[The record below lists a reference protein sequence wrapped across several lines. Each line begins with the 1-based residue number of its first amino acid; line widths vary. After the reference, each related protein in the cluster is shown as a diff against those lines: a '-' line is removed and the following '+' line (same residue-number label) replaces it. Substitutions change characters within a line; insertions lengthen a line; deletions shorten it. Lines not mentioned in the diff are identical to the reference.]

1 MKKLLLYSCMTL
13 TSLMG
18 YAQLDVDLDTGSTRQ
33 EVQTDS
39 DKGIT
44 KNKLFNKAKDFVDK
58 KWVKK
63 VDTLYIQNPKQ
74 VWRISVDSYLSQSDL
89 QMKSIIPAPLET
101 GNPYST
107 GRRTNSEDL
116 GAEGDVRCKPQI
128 RTDVSTS
135 IGVRVGYKGLA
146 AHYAFNVAGDKGRDF
161 SLSGSGTW
169 YCVHFRLHEFKTK
182 EPQVKLE
189 GNFYPEDG
197 DAPEWESQTHKWIL
211 ASPIKAKTMV
221 LDGYYIFNKRR
232 FSYKAA
238 YRQSVIQKR
247 SAGSW
252 LAGAMFY
259 YSDFRYDDLSN
270 AELIMYMGDVGR
282 IKQWEANIGAG
293 YGYNYVPAKGWLI
306 NVMAMPMV
314 TLYNRVKT
322 YNYDSYVIDCAK
334 ADEYLDPADVAPEDR
349 WLEESGTDAHNNRIR
364 LNFNAR
370 LSLTYNFD
378 RYFVNLNGQ
387 FYNFGYHH
395 GNNSGRLNDWFANV
409 AFGVRL

>member
-1 MKKLLLYSCMTL
+1 MKRLLIYSCLTL

-18 YAQLDVDLDTGSTRQ
+18 YAPVDVDLDAGSTKTQ
-33 EVQTDS
+33 PTEET
-39 DKGIT
+39 
-44 KNKLFNKAKDFVDK
+44 NKSKLLNKAKDFVDK
-58 KWVKK
+58 RWVKN

-74 VWRISVDSYLSQSDL
+74 VWRISLDSYLSQSDL
-89 QMKSIIPAPLET
+89 LMKSVID
-101 GNPYST
+101 G
-107 GRRTNSEDL
+107 TNI
-116 GAEGDVRCKPQI
+116 GAEGDVKCQPRI

-135 IGVRVGYKGLA
+135 VGVRVGYKGLA
-146 AHYAFNVAGDKGRDF
+146 AHYAINVAGDKGRDF
-161 SLSGSGTW
+161 SLSSSGTW

-182 EPQVKLE
+182 EPQVHYE
-189 GNFYPEDG
+189 GNFYSEDTG
-197 DAPEWESQTHKWIL
+197 DPEWESRTDKWIL
-211 ASPIKAKTMV
+211 TSPIKAKTMV

-259 YSDFRYDDLSN
+259 YSDFRFDDVAN
-270 AELIMYMGDVGR
+270 AQLILNMGDVGR

-293 YGYNYVPAKGWLI
+293 YGYNFVPAKGWLI
-306 NVMAMPMV
+306 SAMAMPMV
-314 TLYNRVKT
+314 TLYNRVKS
-322 YNYDSYVIDCAK
+322 YSYDSYVRELAE
-334 ADEYLDPADVAPEDR
+334 DEEWHDPEEVEEKDR
-349 WLEESGTDAHNNRIR
+349 WLKEMDTDAHNNRIR

-378 RYFVNLNGQ
+378 RYFVNVNGQ

-395 GNNSGRLNDWFANV
+395 KSNSGRLNDWFANV

>member
-1 MKKLLLYSCMTL
+1 MKRLLIYSCLTL

-18 YAQLDVDLDTGSTRQ
+18 YAQLDVDLDAGSTKTQ
-33 EVQTDS
+33 PTEET
-39 DKGIT
+39 
-44 KNKLFNKAKDFVDK
+44 NKSKLLNKAKDFVDK
-58 KWVKK
+58 RWVKN

-74 VWRISVDSYLSQSDL
+74 VWRISLDSYLSQSDL
-89 QMKSIIPAPLET
+89 LMKSVID
-101 GNPYST
+101 G
-107 GRRTNSEDL
+107 TNI
-116 GAEGDVRCKPQI
+116 GAEGDVKCQPRI

-135 IGVRVGYKGLA
+135 VGVRVGYKGLA
-146 AHYAFNVAGDKGRDF
+146 AHYAINVAGDKGRDF
-161 SLSGSGTW
+161 SLSSSGTW

-182 EPQVKLE
+182 EPQVHYE
-189 GNFYPEDG
+189 GNFYSEDTG
-197 DAPEWESQTHKWIL
+197 DPEWESRTDKWIL
-211 ASPIKAKTMV
+211 TSPIKAKTMV

-259 YSDFRYDDLSN
+259 YSDFRFDDVAN
-270 AELIMYMGDVGR
+270 AQLILNMGDVGR

-293 YGYNYVPAKGWLI
+293 YGYNFVPAKGWLI
-306 NVMAMPMV
+306 SAMAMPMV
-314 TLYNRVKT
+314 TLYNRVKS
-322 YNYDSYVIDCAK
+322 YSYDSYVRELAE
-334 ADEYLDPADVAPEDR
+334 DEEWHDPEEVEEKDR
-349 WLEESGTDAHNNRIR
+349 WLKEMDTDAHNNRIR

-378 RYFVNLNGQ
+378 RYFVNVNGQ

-395 GNNSGRLNDWFANV
+395 KSNSGRLNDWFANV

>member
-1 MKKLLLYSCMTL
+1 MKRLLIYSCLTL

-18 YAQLDVDLDTGSTRQ
+18 YAQLDVDVDAGNTRQ
-33 EVQTDS
+33 EAQTDS

-58 KWVKK
+58 KWVKN

-74 VWRISVDSYLSQSDL
+74 VWRISLDSYLSQSDL
-89 QMKSIIPAPLET
+89 QMKSTID
-101 GNPYST
+101 G
-107 GRRTNSEDL
+107 TNL
-116 GAEGDVRCKPQI
+116 GAEGDVRCKPRI

-135 IGVRVGYKGLA
+135 VGVRVGYKGLA

-161 SLSGSGTW
+161 SLSSSGTW

-182 EPQVKLE
+182 EPQVHYE
-189 GNFYPEDG
+189 GNFYPENGG
-197 DAPEWESQTHKWIL
+197 DPKWVSRTDQWPL
-211 ASPIKAKTMV
+211 TSPIKAKTMV

-238 YRQSVIQKR
+238 YRQSVIQRR

-259 YSDFRYDDLSN
+259 YSDFRFDDVAN
-270 AELIMYMGDVGR
+270 AQLILNMGDVGR

-293 YGYNYVPAKGWLI
+293 YGYNFVPAKGWLI
-306 NVMAMPMV
+306 SAMAMPMV
-314 TLYNRVKT
+314 TLYNRVKS
-322 YNYDSYVIDCAK
+322 YSYDSYVRELAE
-334 ADEYLDPADVAPEDR
+334 DEEWHDPEEVEEKDR
-349 WLEESGTDAHNNRIR
+349 WLKEMGTDAHNNRIR

-395 GNNSGRLNDWFANV
+395 KSNSGRLNDWFANV

>member
-1 MKKLLLYSCMTL
+1 MKRLLIYSCLTL

-18 YAQLDVDLDTGSTRQ
+18 YAQLDVDLDAGSTKTQ
-33 EVQTDS
+33 PTEET
-39 DKGIT
+39 
-44 KNKLFNKAKDFVDK
+44 NKSKLLNKAKDFVDK
-58 KWVKK
+58 RWVKN

-74 VWRISVDSYLSQSDL
+74 VWRISLDSYLSQSDL
-89 QMKSIIPAPLET
+89 LMKSVID
-101 GNPYST
+101 G
-107 GRRTNSEDL
+107 TNI
-116 GAEGDVRCKPQI
+116 GAEGDVKCQPRI

-135 IGVRVGYKGLA
+135 VGVRVGYKGLA
-146 AHYAFNVAGDKGRDF
+146 AHYAINVAGDKGRDF
-161 SLSGSGTW
+161 SLSSSGTW

-182 EPQVKLE
+182 EPQVHYE
-189 GNFYPEDG
+189 GNFYSEDTG
-197 DAPEWESQTHKWIL
+197 DPEWESRTDKWIL
-211 ASPIKAKTMV
+211 TSPIKAKTMV

-259 YSDFRYDDLSN
+259 YSDFRFDDVAN
-270 AELIMYMGDVGR
+270 AQLILNMGDVGR

-293 YGYNYVPAKGWLI
+293 YGYNFVPAKGWLI
-306 NVMAMPMV
+306 SAMAMPMV
-314 TLYNRVKT
+314 TLYNRVKS
-322 YNYDSYVIDCAK
+322 YSYDSYVREWAE
-334 ADEYLDPADVAPEDR
+334 DEEWHDPEEVEEKDR
-349 WLEESGTDAHNNRIR
+349 WLKEMDTDAHNNRIR

-378 RYFVNLNGQ
+378 RYFVNVNGQ

-395 GNNSGRLNDWFANV
+395 KSNSGRLNDWFANV

>member
-1 MKKLLLYSCMTL
+1 MKRLLIYSCLTL

-18 YAQLDVDLDTGSTRQ
+18 YAQLDVDLDAGSTKTQ
-33 EVQTDS
+33 PTEET
-39 DKGIT
+39 
-44 KNKLFNKAKDFVDK
+44 NKSKLLNKAKDFVDK
-58 KWVKK
+58 RWVKN

-74 VWRISVDSYLSQSDL
+74 VWRISLDSYLSQSDL
-89 QMKSIIPAPLET
+89 LMKSVID
-101 GNPYST
+101 G
-107 GRRTNSEDL
+107 TNI
-116 GAEGDVRCKPQI
+116 GAEGDVKCQPRI

-135 IGVRVGYKGLA
+135 VGVRVGYKGLA
-146 AHYAFNVAGDKGRDF
+146 AHYAINVAGDKGRDF
-161 SLSGSGTW
+161 SLSSSGTW

-182 EPQVKLE
+182 EPHVHYE
-189 GNFYPEDG
+189 GNFYSEATG
-197 DAPEWESQTHKWIL
+197 DPEWESRTDKWIL
-211 ASPIKAKTMV
+211 TSPIKAKTMV

-259 YSDFRYDDLSN
+259 YSDFRFDDVAN
-270 AELIMYMGDVGR
+270 AQLILNMGDVGR

-293 YGYNYVPAKGWLI
+293 YGYNFVPAKGWLI
-306 NVMAMPMV
+306 SAMAMPMV
-314 TLYNRVKT
+314 TLYNRVKS
-322 YNYDSYVIDCAK
+322 YSYDSYVRELAE
-334 ADEYLDPADVAPEDR
+334 DEEWHDPEEVEEKDR
-349 WLEESGTDAHNNRIR
+349 WLKEMDTDAHNNRIR

-378 RYFVNLNGQ
+378 RYFVNVNGQ

-395 GNNSGRLNDWFANV
+395 KSNSGRLNDWFANV

>member
-1 MKKLLLYSCMTL
+1 MKKLLIYSCLTL

-18 YAQLDVDLDTGSTRQ
+18 YAQLDLNLDAGSTHQ
-33 EVQTDS
+33 EEQAQSVEGTN
-39 DKGIT
+39 

-58 KWVKK
+58 KWVKN

-74 VWRISVDSYLSQSDL
+74 VWRVSLDSYLSQSDL
-89 QMKSIIPAPLET
+89 LMR
-101 GNPYST
+101 ST
-107 GRRTNSEDL
+107 IDGTNV

-135 IGVRVGYKGLA
+135 VGVRVGYKGLA

-161 SLSGSGTW
+161 SLSSSGTW

-189 GNFYPEDG
+189 GNFYPDDG
-197 DAPEWESQTHKWIL
+197 GDPKWESQTHKWIL
-211 ASPIKAKTMV
+211 TSPIKAKTVV

-259 YSDFRYDDLSN
+259 YSDFRFDDVAN
-270 AELIMYMGDVGR
+270 ADMIFLMDNVGR

-293 YGYNYVPAKGWLI
+293 YGYNFVPAKGWLI
-306 NVMAMPMV
+306 SAMAMPMV
-314 TLYNRVKT
+314 TFYNRVKT
-322 YNYDSYVIDCAK
+322 YSYDSYYRECAL
-334 ADEYLDPADVAPEDR
+334 DEEYRDPEEVAPEDR
-349 WLEESGTDAHNNRIR
+349 YFNKMGTDAHNNRIR

-395 GNNSGRLNDWFANV
+395 KNNSGRLNDWFANV
-409 AFGVRL
+409 AIGVRL

>member
-1 MKKLLLYSCMTL
+1 MKRLLIYSCLTL

-33 EVQTDS
+33 ETQTPS
-39 DKGIT
+39 AEGKN

-58 KWVKK
+58 KWVKN

-74 VWRISVDSYLSQSDL
+74 VWRISLDSYLSQSDL
-89 QMKSIIPAPLET
+89 QMKSTIDGENI
-101 GNPYST
+101 
-107 GRRTNSEDL
+107 

-161 SLSGSGTW
+161 SLSSSGTW

-182 EPQVKLE
+182 EPQVHYE
-189 GNFYPEDG
+189 GNFYSEDTG
-197 DAPEWESQTHKWIL
+197 DPEWESRTDKWPL
-211 ASPIKAKTMV
+211 TSPIKAKTMV

-259 YSDFRYDDLSN
+259 YSDFRFDDVAN
-270 AELIMYMGDVGR
+270 AQLILNMGDVGR
-282 IKQWEANIGAG
+282 IKQWEANLGAG
-293 YGYNYVPAKGWLI
+293 YGYNFVPAKGWLI
-306 NVMAMPMV
+306 SAMAMPMV

-322 YNYDSYVIDCAK
+322 YSYDSYVRELAE
-334 ADEYLDPADVAPEDR
+334 AEEWHDPEEVEEKDR
-349 WLEESGTDAHNNRIR
+349 WLKEMGTDAHNNRIR

-378 RYFVNLNGQ
+378 RYFVNVNGQ

-395 GNNSGRLNDWFANV
+395 KSNSGRLNDWFANV

>member
-1 MKKLLLYSCMTL
+1 MKRLLIYSCLTL

-18 YAQLDVDLDTGSTRQ
+18 YAQLDVDLDAGSTKTQ
-33 EVQTDS
+33 PTEETN
-39 DKGIT
+39 
-44 KNKLFNKAKDFVDK
+44 KNKLLNKAKDFVDK
-58 KWVKK
+58 RWVKN

-74 VWRISVDSYLSQSDL
+74 VWRISLDSYLSQSDL
-89 QMKSIIPAPLET
+89 LMKSVID
-101 GNPYST
+101 G
-107 GRRTNSEDL
+107 TNI
-116 GAEGDVRCKPQI
+116 GAEGDVKCQPRI

-135 IGVRVGYKGLA
+135 VGVRVGYKGLA
-146 AHYAFNVAGDKGRDF
+146 AHYAINVAGDKGRDF
-161 SLSGSGTW
+161 SLSSSGTW

-182 EPQVKLE
+182 EPQVHYE
-189 GNFYPEDG
+189 GNFYSEDTG
-197 DAPEWESQTHKWIL
+197 DPEWESRTDKWIL
-211 ASPIKAKTMV
+211 TSPIKAKTMV

-259 YSDFRYDDLSN
+259 YSDFRFDDVAN
-270 AELIMYMGDVGR
+270 AQLILNMGDVGR

-293 YGYNYVPAKGWLI
+293 YGYNFVPAKGWLI
-306 NVMAMPMV
+306 SAMAMPMV
-314 TLYNRVKT
+314 TLYNRVKS
-322 YNYDSYVIDCAK
+322 YSYDSYVRELAE
-334 ADEYLDPADVAPEDR
+334 DEEWHDPEEVEEKDR
-349 WLEESGTDAHNNRIR
+349 WLKEMGTDAHNNRIR

-378 RYFVNLNGQ
+378 RYFVNVNGQ

-395 GNNSGRLNDWFANV
+395 KSNSGRLNDWFANV

>member
-1 MKKLLLYSCMTL
+1 MKRLLIYSCLTL

-18 YAQLDVDLDTGSTRQ
+18 YAQLDVDLDAGSTKTQ
-33 EVQTDS
+33 PTEET
-39 DKGIT
+39 
-44 KNKLFNKAKDFVDK
+44 NKSKLLNKAKDFVDK
-58 KWVKK
+58 RWVKN

-74 VWRISVDSYLSQSDL
+74 VWRISLDSYLSQSDL
-89 QMKSIIPAPLET
+89 LMKSVID
-101 GNPYST
+101 G
-107 GRRTNSEDL
+107 TNI
-116 GAEGDVRCKPQI
+116 GAEGDVKCQPRI

-135 IGVRVGYKGLA
+135 VGVRVGYKGLA
-146 AHYAFNVAGDKGRDF
+146 AHYAINVAGDKGRDF
-161 SLSGSGTW
+161 SLSSSGTW

-182 EPQVKLE
+182 EPQVHYE

-197 DAPEWESQTHKWIL
+197 GDPEWESRTDKWIL
-211 ASPIKAKTMV
+211 SSPIKAKTMV

-259 YSDFRYDDLSN
+259 YSDFRFDDVAN
-270 AELIMYMGDVGR
+270 AQLILNMGDVGR

-293 YGYNYVPAKGWLI
+293 YGYNFVPAKGWLI
-306 NVMAMPMV
+306 SAMAMPMV
-314 TLYNRVKT
+314 TLYNRVKS
-322 YNYDSYVIDCAK
+322 YSYDSYVRELAE
-334 ADEYLDPADVAPEDR
+334 DEEWHDPEEVEEKDR
-349 WLEESGTDAHNNRIR
+349 WLKEMDTDAHNNRIR

-378 RYFVNLNGQ
+378 RYFVNVNGQ

-395 GNNSGRLNDWFANV
+395 KSNSGRLNDWFANV

>member
-1 MKKLLLYSCMTL
+1 MKRLLIYSCLTL
-13 TSLMG
+13 TSLIG
-18 YAQLDVDLDTGSTRQ
+18 YAQLDVDLDAGSTKTQ
-33 EVQTDS
+33 PTEET
-39 DKGIT
+39 
-44 KNKLFNKAKDFVDK
+44 NKSKLLNKAKDFVDK
-58 KWVKK
+58 RWVKN

-74 VWRISVDSYLSQSDL
+74 VWRISLDSYLSQSDL
-89 QMKSIIPAPLET
+89 LMKSVID
-101 GNPYST
+101 G
-107 GRRTNSEDL
+107 TNI
-116 GAEGDVRCKPQI
+116 GAEGDVKCQPRI

-135 IGVRVGYKGLA
+135 VGVRVGYKGLA
-146 AHYAFNVAGDKGRDF
+146 AHYAINVAGDKGRDF
-161 SLSGSGTW
+161 SLSSSGTW

-182 EPQVKLE
+182 EPQVHYE
-189 GNFYPEDG
+189 GNFYSEDTS
-197 DAPEWESQTHKWIL
+197 DPEWESRTDKWIL
-211 ASPIKAKTMV
+211 TSPIKAKTMV

-259 YSDFRYDDLSN
+259 YSDFRFDDVAN
-270 AELIMYMGDVGR
+270 AQLILNMGDVGR

-293 YGYNYVPAKGWLI
+293 YGYNFVPAKGWLI
-306 NVMAMPMV
+306 SAMAMPMV
-314 TLYNRVKT
+314 TLYNRVKS
-322 YNYDSYVIDCAK
+322 YSYDSYVRELAE
-334 ADEYLDPADVAPEDR
+334 DEEWHDPEEVEEKDR
-349 WLEESGTDAHNNRIR
+349 WLKEMDTDAHNNRIR

-378 RYFVNLNGQ
+378 RYFVNVNGQ

-395 GNNSGRLNDWFANV
+395 KSNSGRLNDWFANV

>member
-1 MKKLLLYSCMTL
+1 MKRLLIYSCLTL

-18 YAQLDVDLDTGSTRQ
+18 YAQLDVDLDAGSTKTQ
-33 EVQTDS
+33 PTEET
-39 DKGIT
+39 
-44 KNKLFNKAKDFVDK
+44 NKSKLLNKAKDFVDK
-58 KWVKK
+58 RWVKN

-74 VWRISVDSYLSQSDL
+74 VWRISLDSYLSQSDL
-89 QMKSIIPAPLET
+89 LMKSVID
-101 GNPYST
+101 G
-107 GRRTNSEDL
+107 TNI
-116 GAEGDVRCKPQI
+116 GAEGDVKCQPRI

-135 IGVRVGYKGLA
+135 VGVRVGYKGLA
-146 AHYAFNVAGDKGRDF
+146 AHYAINVAGDKGRDF
-161 SLSGSGTW
+161 SLSSSGTW

-182 EPQVKLE
+182 EPQVHYE
-189 GNFYPEDG
+189 GNFYSEDTG
-197 DAPEWESQTHKWIL
+197 DPEWESRTDKWIL
-211 ASPIKAKTMV
+211 TSPIKAKTMV

-259 YSDFRYDDLSN
+259 YSDFRFDDVAN
-270 AELIMYMGDVGR
+270 AQLILNMGDVGR

-293 YGYNYVPAKGWLI
+293 YGYNFVPAKGWLI
-306 NVMAMPMV
+306 SAMAMPMV
-314 TLYNRVKT
+314 TLYNRVKS
-322 YNYDSYVIDCAK
+322 YSYDSYVRELAE
-334 ADEYLDPADVAPEDR
+334 DEEWHDPEEVEEKDR
-349 WLEESGTDAHNNRIR
+349 WLKEMDTDAHNNRIR

-378 RYFVNLNGQ
+378 RYFVNVNGQ

-395 GNNSGRLNDWFANV
+395 KSNSGRLNDWFANV
-409 AFGVRL
+409 AIGVRL

>member
-1 MKKLLLYSCMTL
+1 MKRLLIYSCLTL

-18 YAQLDVDLDTGSTRQ
+18 YAQLDVDLDAGSTKTQ
-33 EVQTDS
+33 PTEET
-39 DKGIT
+39 
-44 KNKLFNKAKDFVDK
+44 NKSKLLNKAKDFVDK
-58 KWVKK
+58 RWVKN

-74 VWRISVDSYLSQSDL
+74 VWRISLDSYLSQSDL
-89 QMKSIIPAPLET
+89 LMKSVID
-101 GNPYST
+101 G
-107 GRRTNSEDL
+107 TNI
-116 GAEGDVRCKPQI
+116 GAEGDVKCQPRI

-135 IGVRVGYKGLA
+135 VGVRVGYKGLA
-146 AHYAFNVAGDKGRDF
+146 AHYAINVAGDKGRDF
-161 SLSGSGTW
+161 SLSSSGTW

-182 EPQVKLE
+182 EPQVHYE
-189 GNFYPEDG
+189 GNFYSEDTG
-197 DAPEWESQTHKWIL
+197 DPEWESRTDKWIL
-211 ASPIKAKTMV
+211 TSPIKAKTMV

-259 YSDFRYDDLSN
+259 YSDFRFDDVAN
-270 AELIMYMGDVGR
+270 AQLILNMGDVGR

-293 YGYNYVPAKGWLI
+293 YGYNFVPAKGWLI
-306 NVMAMPMV
+306 SAMAMPMV

-322 YNYDSYVIDCAK
+322 YNYDSYILEWAK
-334 ADEYLDPADVAPEDR
+334 DEEWHDPEEVPQEDR
-349 WLEESGTDAHNNRIR
+349 WLKEMNTDAHNNRIR

-395 GNNSGRLNDWFANV
+395 KSNSGRLNDWFANV

>member
-1 MKKLLLYSCMTL
+1 MKRLLIYSCLTL

-18 YAQLDVDLDTGSTRQ
+18 YAQLDVDVDAGGTRQ
-33 EVQTDS
+33 ETQAQS
-39 DKGIT
+39 AEGSK
-44 KNKLFNKAKDFVDK
+44 KHRLFNKAKDFVDK
-58 KWVKK
+58 KWVKN

-74 VWRISVDSYLSQSDL
+74 VWRISMDSYLSQSDL
-89 QMKSIIPAPLET
+89 LMKSTID
-101 GNPYST
+101 G
-107 GRRTNSEDL
+107 TNL
-116 GAEGDVRCKPQI
+116 GAEGDVRCKPRI

-135 IGVRVGYKGLA
+135 LGVRVGYKGLA

-161 SLSGSGTW
+161 SLSSSGTW

-182 EPQVKLE
+182 EPEVHYE
-189 GNFYPEDG
+189 GNFYNLNEEGSDLERMSFTN
-197 DAPEWESQTHKWIL
+197 AWALT
-211 ASPIKAKTMV
+211 SPIKAKTMV

-238 YRQSVIQKR
+238 YRQSVIQRR

-259 YSDFRYDDLSN
+259 YSDFRFDNIAN
-270 AELIMYMGDVGR
+270 AELILNMGDVGR
-282 IKQWEANIGAG
+282 IKQWEANLGAG
-293 YGYNYVPAKGWLI
+293 YGYNFVPAKGWLI
-306 NVMAMPMV
+306 SAMAMPMV

-322 YNYDSYVIDCAK
+322 YSYDSYYRECAL
-334 ADEYLDPADVAPEDR
+334 AEEYLDPEEVAPEDR
-349 WLEESGTDAHNNRIR
+349 FFNQMGTDAHSNRIR

-370 LSLTYNFD
+370 LSLTYNWN

-395 GNNSGRLNDWFANV
+395 KSNSGRLNDWFAN
-409 AFGVRL
+409 ASIGVRL

>member
-1 MKKLLLYSCMTL
+1 MKKLLIYSCLTL

-18 YAQLDVDLDTGSTRQ
+18 YAQLDVDVDAGNTRQ
-33 EVQTDS
+33 EAQTQPVES
-39 DKGIT
+39 T
-44 KNKLFNKAKDFVDK
+44 NKNKLFNKAKDFVDK
-58 KWVKK
+58 KWIKN

-74 VWRISVDSYLSQSDL
+74 VWRISLDSYLSQSDL
-89 QMKSIIPAPLET
+89 QMKSTIDGA
-101 GNPYST
+101 NF
-107 GRRTNSEDL
+107 
-116 GAEGDVRCKPQI
+116 GAEGDVKCQPRI

-135 IGVRVGYKGLA
+135 VGVRVGYKGLA

-161 SLSGSGTW
+161 SLSSSGTW

-197 DAPEWESQTHKWIL
+197 GDPEWESQTHKWIL

-259 YSDFRYDDLSN
+259 YSDFRFDDNTN
-270 AELIMYMGDVGR
+270 ADMILFMNDVGR
-282 IKQWEANIGAG
+282 IKQWEANVGAG

-306 NVMAMPMV
+306 SAMAMPMV

-322 YNYDSYVIDCAK
+322 YNFDSNLRQLAIDEEEHD
-334 ADEYLDPADVAPEDR
+334 ADELEPEDYR
-349 WLEESGTDAHNNRIR
+349 IQAMGTDAHNNRIR

-370 LSLTYNFD
+370 LSLTYSWS

-395 GNNSGRLNDWFANV
+395 KGNSGRLNDWFANA

>member
-1 MKKLLLYSCMTL
+1 MKTENTMKRVLIYSCLTL

-18 YAQLDVDLDTGSTRQ
+18 YAQPDVDVDAGNTRQ
-33 EVQTDS
+33 EAQTQPVES
-39 DKGIT
+39 T
-44 KNKLFNKAKDFVDK
+44 NKNKLFNKAKDFVDK
-58 KWVKK
+58 KWVKN

-74 VWRISVDSYLSQSDL
+74 VWRISLDSYLSQSDL
-89 QMKSIIPAPLET
+89 QMKSTID
-101 GNPYST
+101 G
-107 GRRTNSEDL
+107 TNL
-116 GAEGDVRCKPQI
+116 GAEGDVRCQPRI

-135 IGVRVGYKGLA
+135 VGVRVGYKGLA
-146 AHYAFNVAGDKGRDF
+146 AHYAFNVAGDKDRDF
-161 SLSGSGTW
+161 SLSSSGTW

-182 EPQVKLE
+182 EPQVHYE
-189 GNFYPEDG
+189 GDFYTEDG
-197 DAPEWESQTHKWIL
+197 ENTERLSFTNTWALSS
-211 ASPIKAKTMV
+211 AIKAKTIV

-259 YSDFRYDDLSN
+259 YSDFRFDDVAN
-270 AELIMYMGDVGR
+270 AQLILNMGNMGR
-282 IKQWEANIGAG
+282 IKQWEANVGAG
-293 YGYNYVPAKGWLI
+293 YGYNFVPGKGWLI
-306 NVMAMPMV
+306 SAMAMPML
-314 TLYNRVKT
+314 TLYNRVKS
-322 YNYDSYVIDCAK
+322 YDYDSYVLELAQS
-334 ADEYLDPADVAPEDR
+334 DEYHDPDEVAPEDR
-349 WLEESGTDAHNNRIR
+349 WLREMNTDAHNNRIR

-370 LSLTYNFD
+370 LSLTYSWS

-395 GNNSGRLNDWFANV
+395 KGNSGRLNDWFANA

>member
-1 MKKLLLYSCMTL
+1 MKRLLIYSCLTL

-18 YAQLDVDLDTGSTRQ
+18 YAQLDVDLDAGSTKTQ
-33 EVQTDS
+33 PAEET
-39 DKGIT
+39 
-44 KNKLFNKAKDFVDK
+44 NKSKLLNKAKDFVDK
-58 KWVKK
+58 RWVKN

-74 VWRISVDSYLSQSDL
+74 VWRISLDSYLSQSDL
-89 QMKSIIPAPLET
+89 LMKSVID
-101 GNPYST
+101 G
-107 GRRTNSEDL
+107 TNI
-116 GAEGDVRCKPQI
+116 GAEGDVKCQPRI

-135 IGVRVGYKGLA
+135 VGVRVGYKGLA
-146 AHYAFNVAGDKGRDF
+146 AHYAINVAGDKGRDF
-161 SLSGSGTW
+161 SLSSSGTW

-182 EPQVKLE
+182 EPQVHYE
-189 GNFYPEDG
+189 GNFYSEDTG
-197 DAPEWESQTHKWIL
+197 APEWESRTDKWIL
-211 ASPIKAKTMV
+211 TSPIKAKTMV

-259 YSDFRYDDLSN
+259 YSDFRFDDVAN
-270 AELIMYMGDVGR
+270 AQLILNMGDVGR

-293 YGYNYVPAKGWLI
+293 YGYNFVPAKGWLI
-306 NVMAMPMV
+306 SAMAMPMV
-314 TLYNRVKT
+314 TLYNRVKS
-322 YNYDSYVIDCAK
+322 YSYDSYVRELAE
-334 ADEYLDPADVAPEDR
+334 DEEWHDPEEVEEKDR
-349 WLEESGTDAHNNRIR
+349 WLKEMDTDAHNNRIR

-378 RYFVNLNGQ
+378 RYFVNVNGQ

-395 GNNSGRLNDWFANV
+395 KSNSGRLNDWFANV

>member
-1 MKKLLLYSCMTL
+1 MKKLLIYSCLTL

-18 YAQLDVDLDTGSTRQ
+18 YAQPGVDVDAGNTRQ
-33 EVQTDS
+33 EAQTQPVES
-39 DKGIT
+39 T
-44 KNKLFNKAKDFVDK
+44 NKNKLFNKAKDFVDK
-58 KWVKK
+58 KWVKN

-74 VWRISVDSYLSQSDL
+74 VWRISLDSYLSQSDL
-89 QMKSIIPAPLET
+89 QMKSTIDGA
-101 GNPYST
+101 N
-107 GRRTNSEDL
+107 L
-116 GAEGDVRCKPQI
+116 GAEGDVRCQPRI

-135 IGVRVGYKGLA
+135 VGVRVGYKGLA

-161 SLSGSGTW
+161 SLSSSGTW

-197 DAPEWESQTHKWIL
+197 GDPEWESQTHKWIL
-211 ASPIKAKTMV
+211 TSPIKAKTMV

-238 YRQSVIQKR
+238 YRHSVIQKR

-259 YSDFRYDDLSN
+259 YSDFRFDDHTN
-270 AELIMYMGDVGR
+270 ADMILFMNDVGR
-282 IKQWEANIGAG
+282 IKQWEANVGAG

-306 NVMAMPMV
+306 SAMAMPMV
-314 TLYNRVKT
+314 TLYNRMKT
-322 YNYDSYVIDCAK
+322 YNFDSNLRQLAIDEEEHD
-334 ADEYLDPADVAPEDR
+334 ADELKPEDYR
-349 WLEESGTDAHNNRIR
+349 IQAMGTDAHNNRIR

-370 LSLTYNFD
+370 LSLTYSWS

-395 GNNSGRLNDWFANV
+395 KGNSGRLNDWFANA

>member
-1 MKKLLLYSCMTL
+1 MKRLLIYICLTL

-18 YAQLDVDLDTGSTRQ
+18 YAQLDVDLDAGSTKTQ
-33 EVQTDS
+33 PTEET
-39 DKGIT
+39 
-44 KNKLFNKAKDFVDK
+44 NKSKLLNKAKDFVDK
-58 KWVKK
+58 RWVKN

-74 VWRISVDSYLSQSDL
+74 VWRISLDSYLSQSDL
-89 QMKSIIPAPLET
+89 LMKSVID
-101 GNPYST
+101 G
-107 GRRTNSEDL
+107 TNI
-116 GAEGDVRCKPQI
+116 GAEGDVKCQPRI

-135 IGVRVGYKGLA
+135 VGVRVGYKGLA
-146 AHYAFNVAGDKGRDF
+146 AHYAINVAGDKGRDF
-161 SLSGSGTW
+161 SLSSSGTW

-182 EPQVKLE
+182 EPQVHYE
-189 GNFYPEDG
+189 GNFYSEDTG
-197 DAPEWESQTHKWIL
+197 DPEWESRTDKWIL
-211 ASPIKAKTMV
+211 TSPIKAKTMV

-259 YSDFRYDDLSN
+259 YSDFRFDDVAN
-270 AELIMYMGDVGR
+270 AQLILNMGDVGR

-293 YGYNYVPAKGWLI
+293 YGYNFVPAKGWLI
-306 NVMAMPMV
+306 SAMAMPMV
-314 TLYNRVKT
+314 TLYNRVKS
-322 YNYDSYVIDCAK
+322 YSYDSYVRELAE
-334 ADEYLDPADVAPEDR
+334 DEEWHDPEEVEEKDR
-349 WLEESGTDAHNNRIR
+349 WLKEMDTDAHNNRIR

-378 RYFVNLNGQ
+378 RYFVNVNGQ

-395 GNNSGRLNDWFANV
+395 KSNSGRLNDWFANV

>member
-1 MKKLLLYSCMTL
+1 MKKLLIYSCLTL
-13 TSLMG
+13 TSLVG

-33 EVQTDS
+33 EVQTES
-39 DKGIT
+39 DKGT
-44 KNKLFNKAKDFVDK
+44 KKLFNKAKDFVDK
-58 KWVKK
+58 KWVKN

-74 VWRISVDSYLSQSDL
+74 VWRVSLDSYLSQSDL
-89 QMKSIIPAPLET
+89 QMKSSIDGIFV
-101 GNPYST
+101 
-107 GRRTNSEDL
+107 

-146 AHYAFNVAGDKGRDF
+146 AHYAFNVAGDKGRDL
-161 SLSGSGTW
+161 SLSSSGTW

-189 GNFYPEDG
+189 GNFYQDDG
-197 DAPEWESQTHKWIL
+197 ELAWESLTHKWHL
-211 ASPIKAKTMV
+211 TSPIKAKTMV

-259 YSDFRYDDLSN
+259 YSDFRFDDDSN
-270 AELIMYMGDVGR
+270 ADMILLMDDVGR
-282 IKQWEANIGAG
+282 IKQWEANLGAG
-293 YGYNYVPAKGWLI
+293 YGYNFVPAKGWLI
-306 NVMAMPMV
+306 SAMAMPMV

-322 YNYDSYVIDCAK
+322 YSYDSNYRQLAIDEEEHDV
-334 ADEYLDPADVAPEDR
+334 DELGPEDYR
-349 WLEESGTDAHNNRIR
+349 IESMGTDAHNNRIR

>member
-1 MKKLLLYSCMTL
+1 M
-13 TSLMG
+13 
-18 YAQLDVDLDTGSTRQ
+18 
-33 EVQTDS
+33 
-39 DKGIT
+39 
-44 KNKLFNKAKDFVDK
+44 
-58 KWVKK
+58 
-63 VDTLYIQNPKQ
+63 
-74 VWRISVDSYLSQSDL
+74 DSYLSQSDL
-89 QMKSIIPAPLET
+89 QMKSTIDGA
-101 GNPYST
+101 NF
-107 GRRTNSEDL
+107 
-116 GAEGDVRCKPQI
+116 GAEGNVKCQPRI

-135 IGVRVGYKGLA
+135 VGVRVGYKGLA

-161 SLSGSGTW
+161 SLSSSGTW

-197 DAPEWESQTHKWIL
+197 GDPEWESQTHKWIL

-259 YSDFRYDDLSN
+259 YSDFRFDDNTN
-270 AELIMYMGDVGR
+270 ADMILFMNDVGR
-282 IKQWEANIGAG
+282 IKQWEANVGAG

-306 NVMAMPMV
+306 SAMAMPMV

-322 YNYDSYVIDCAK
+322 YNFDSNLRQLAIDEEEHD
-334 ADEYLDPADVAPEDR
+334 ADELHPEDYR
-349 WLEESGTDAHNNRIR
+349 IQAMGTDAHNNRIR

-370 LSLTYNFD
+370 LSLTYSWN

-395 GNNSGRLNDWFANV
+395 KGNSGRLNDWFANAAV
-409 AFGVRL
+409 GVRL

>member
-1 MKKLLLYSCMTL
+1 MKKLLIYSCLTL

-18 YAQLDVDLDTGSTRQ
+18 YAQLDVDVDAGNTRQ
-33 EVQTDS
+33 EAQTQPVESTD
-39 DKGIT
+39 

-58 KWVKK
+58 KWVKN

-74 VWRISVDSYLSQSDL
+74 VWRISLDSYLSQSDL
-89 QMKSIIPAPLET
+89 QMKSTIDGA
-101 GNPYST
+101 NF
-107 GRRTNSEDL
+107 
-116 GAEGDVRCKPQI
+116 GAEGNVKCQPRI

-135 IGVRVGYKGLA
+135 VGVRVGYKGLA

-161 SLSGSGTW
+161 SLSSSGTW

-197 DAPEWESQTHKWIL
+197 GDPEWESQTHKWIL

-252 LAGAMFY
+252 LAGAMF
-259 YSDFRYDDLSN
+259 
-270 AELIMYMGDVGR
+270 
-282 IKQWEANIGAG
+282 
-293 YGYNYVPAKGWLI
+293 
-306 NVMAMPMV
+306 
-314 TLYNRVKT
+314 
-322 YNYDSYVIDCAK
+322 
-334 ADEYLDPADVAPEDR
+334 
-349 WLEESGTDAHNNRIR
+349 
-364 LNFNAR
+364 
-370 LSLTYNFD
+370 
-378 RYFVNLNGQ
+378 
-387 FYNFGYHH
+387 
-395 GNNSGRLNDWFANV
+395 
-409 AFGVRL
+409 

>member
-1 MKKLLLYSCMTL
+1 MKRLLIYSCLTL

-18 YAQLDVDLDTGSTRQ
+18 YAQLDVDVDAGNTRQ
-33 EVQTDS
+33 EAQTQPVES
-39 DKGIT
+39 T
-44 KNKLFNKAKDFVDK
+44 NKNKLFNKAKDFVDK
-58 KWVKK
+58 KWVKN

-74 VWRISVDSYLSQSDL
+74 VWRISLDSYLSQSDL
-89 QMKSIIPAPLET
+89 QMKSTID
-101 GNPYST
+101 G
-107 GRRTNSEDL
+107 TNL

-161 SLSGSGTW
+161 SLSSSGTW

-182 EPQVKLE
+182 EPQVKYE
-189 GNFYPEDG
+189 GNFYQDDSDETK
-197 DAPEWESQTHKWIL
+197 WESHTDKWIL
-211 ASPIKAKTMV
+211 TSPIKAKTMV

-259 YSDFRYDDLSN
+259 YSDFRFDDVAN
-270 AELIMYMGDVGR
+270 AQLILNMGDVGR
-282 IKQWEANIGAG
+282 IKQWEANVGAG
-293 YGYNYVPAKGWLI
+293 YGYNFVPGKGWLI
-306 NVMAMPMV
+306 SAMAMPML

-322 YNYDSYVIDCAK
+322 YSYDSYVRELAE
-334 ADEYLDPADVAPEDR
+334 AEEWLDPEDVAPEDR
-349 WLEESGTDAHNNRIR
+349 WFNEMDTDAHNNRIR

>member
-1 MKKLLLYSCMTL
+1 MKKLLIYSCLTL
-13 TSLMG
+13 TSLVG
-18 YAQLDVDLDTGSTRQ
+18 YAQLDVDVDAVSTRQ
-33 EVQTDS
+33 EAQTQS
-39 DKGIT
+39 DKDGD

-58 KWVKK
+58 KWVKN

-74 VWRISVDSYLSQSDL
+74 VWRISADSYLSQSDL
-89 QMKSIIPAPLET
+89 LMKSTID
-101 GNPYST
+101 GMFV
-107 GRRTNSEDL
+107 
-116 GAEGDVRCKPQI
+116 GAEGDVRCKPRI

-135 IGVRVGYKGLA
+135 VGVRVGYKGLA
-146 AHYAFNVAGDKGRDF
+146 AHYAINVAGDKGRDF
-161 SLSGSGTW
+161 SLSSSGTW

-182 EPQVKLE
+182 EPQVSYE
-189 GNFYPEDG
+189 GNFYSLKD
-197 DAPEWESQTHKWIL
+197 DAYKWESLTDKWNL
-211 ASPIKAKTMV
+211 TSPIKAKTMV

-259 YSDFRYDDLSN
+259 YSDFRFDNVEN
-270 AELIMYMGDVGR
+270 ALLILNMGNMGR
-282 IKQWEANIGAG
+282 IKQWEANVGAG
-293 YGYNYVPAKGWLI
+293 YGYNFVPAKGWLI
-306 NVMAMPMV
+306 SAMAMPMV
-314 TLYNRVKT
+314 TLYNRVKS
-322 YNYDSYVIDCAK
+322 YSYDSYILELAK
-334 ADEYLDPADVAPEDR
+334 DEEWHDPEEVAQEDR
-349 WLEESGTDAHNNRIR
+349 WLKEMSTDAHSNRIR

-395 GNNSGRLNDWFANV
+395 KSNSGRLNDWFANV